1 MCSILT
7 KYPEIG
13 ELITTIINIIKILTV
28 IILVVM
34 GMLDFAKAS
43 AKGNADEM
51 AKSRNIFFKRC
62 ITGALVFFVIS
73 IVQLAV
79 SLVAKATGGQDP
91 DNNNIW
97 ACVSSLINHK

>member
-1 MCSILT
+1 MCEILT

-43 AKGNADEM
+43 TKGNADEM
-51 AKSRNIFFKRC
+51 AKARNIFFKRC

>member
-7 KYPEIG
+7 KYSEIG
-13 ELITTIINIIKILTV
+13 ELITTIINIIKIATV

-34 GMLDFAKAS
+34 GMLDFAKS
-43 AKGNADEM
+43 STKGNPDEM

-73 IVQLAV
+73 IVQFAV

-97 ACVSSLINHK
+97 QCVSQLINHK